1 LQQVGVIHLYAAI
14 IRPNDYILIP
24 YLHAGQSSALKL
36 RTLIIPEEALQI
48 IRRNG
53 SKLASRSKALIDIN
67 ELHFFLTRDEDYI
80 TSMLTLSSV
89 IMLHIDDPTR
99 QVAGDF
105 DRLIAA

>member
-1 LQQVGVIHLYAAI
+1 M
-14 IRPNDYILIP
+14 
-24 YLHAGQSSALKL
+24 
-36 RTLIIPEEALQI
+36 
-48 IRRNG
+48 
-53 SKLASRSKALIDIN
+53 IDIN